1 MEGRIDNQILGV
13 RVKEAISQWKRRKMH
28 WMVVKVGWENIASAS
43 TNLCSFTVHINN
55 KKDIIK
61 YLLRRHLYKNMFT
74 LHLLVDRCHKWLN
87 IYEDL

>member
-43 TNLCSFTVHINN
+43 TNLCCFTVHINN
-55 KKDIIK
+55 KKK
-61 YLLRRHLYKNMFT
+61 YYKISTQKTPIQKYVYFT
-74 LHLLVDRCHKWLN
+74 LTGGQMS
-87 IYEDL
+87 